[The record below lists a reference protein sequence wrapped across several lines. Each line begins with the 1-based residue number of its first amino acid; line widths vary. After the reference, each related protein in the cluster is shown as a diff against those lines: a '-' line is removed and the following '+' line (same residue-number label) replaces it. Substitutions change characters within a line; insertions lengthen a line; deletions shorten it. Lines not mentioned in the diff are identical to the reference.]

1 MSSDAAISSIGICLG
16 RGTLISIVLVMGILP
31 QLLLLGDFI
40 IEKTSFEVKGKIKRH
55 TMKGNVLVDGH
66 VHGYINGRVDGVFQG
81 RIKGD
86 FDASVLNGN
95 VQKEEEEEK

>member
-1 MSSDAAISSIGICLG
+1 
-16 RGTLISIVLVMGILP
+16 
-31 QLLLLGDFI
+31 
-40 IEKTSFEVKGKIKRH
+40 
-55 TMKGNVLVDGH
+55 MKGNVLVDGH